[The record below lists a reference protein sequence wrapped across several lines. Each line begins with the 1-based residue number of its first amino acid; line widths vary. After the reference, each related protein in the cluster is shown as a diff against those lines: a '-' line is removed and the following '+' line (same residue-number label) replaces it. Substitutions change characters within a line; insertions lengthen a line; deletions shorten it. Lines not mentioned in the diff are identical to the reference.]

1 MLRTRPERC
10 PLCGHDVR
18 GVVRC
23 EGCGERLLVAGDPA
37 PPPAPVRR
45 ALGGAGSVIAGVTF
59 GMGVAVAAA
68 MSPLVALGLVAAV
81 PVAAGSAGLVSRL
94 AKRRRERAW
103 QARAR
108 QAPPEETS
116 IGEARQAL
124 AADPSAVVTVRGRVH
139 LEIPVLEGTD
149 HAVARGTAGRFVV
162 YTSDGEALVDD
173 DRLEVSPSLVVRDGD
188 VLEVTGPARLVTEDA
203 SGDYR
208 AVRARIVFSGTA
220 ESPLRMQ
227 VP

>member
-23 EGCGERLLVAGDPA
+23 VGCGERLLVAGDPA

-45 ALGGAGSVIAGVTF
+45 ALGGAGSVLAGATLGVGIALAGV
-59 GMGVAVAAA
+59 VH
-68 MSPLVALGLVAAV
+68 PLLALAIVTAV
-81 PVAAGSAGLVSRL
+81 PVTAGSVGAVSRL
-94 AKRRRERAW
+94 VKRRRERAW
-103 QARAR
+103 QARPR
-108 QAPPEETS
+108 RAPPEETS

-149 HAVARGTAGRFVV
+149 HAVARGTSGRFVV

-188 VLEVTGPARLVTEDA
+188 VVEVTGPARLVTEDA
-203 SGDYR
+203 SSDYR

-220 ESPLRMQ
+220 ESPLRML

>member
-37 PPPAPVRR
+37 PTPAPVRR

-81 PVAAGSAGLVSRL
+81 PVAAGSAGVVSRL

-103 QARAR
+103 RAR
-108 QAPPEETS
+108 DRAAAPPSES
-116 IGEARQAL
+116 MAAARQAL
-124 AADPSAVVTVRGRVH
+124 ANDPGAIVTVRGRVH

-149 HAVARGTAGRFVV
+149 HAVARGTTGRFVV

-173 DRLEVSPSLVVRDGD
+173 DHVEVSPSLVVRDGAL
-188 VLEVTGPARLVTEDA
+188 VEVTGPARLVTDDTA
-203 SGDYR
+203 GDYR
-208 AVRARIVFSGTA
+208 ATRARIVFSATPEA
-220 ESPLRMQ
+220 PLRLRTI
-227 VP
+227 